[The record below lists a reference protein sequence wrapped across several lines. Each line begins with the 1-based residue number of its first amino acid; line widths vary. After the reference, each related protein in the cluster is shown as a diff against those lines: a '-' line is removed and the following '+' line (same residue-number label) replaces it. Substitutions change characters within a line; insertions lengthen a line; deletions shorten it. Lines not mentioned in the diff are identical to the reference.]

1 MTQPHVVILG
11 GGFAGLA
18 AARELHGAPVRITL
32 VDRRNHHLFQ
42 PLLYQVATAALNP
55 SDIAYPIRS
64 VLRRQRN
71 VRTLLAKAERID
83 VERKAVVLAD
93 GELSYDYLIVA
104 TGATHSYFGRDDWAQ
119 WAPGLKSIEDALE
132 IRNRVLSAYEAAEA
146 ESDPA
151 RVRELLTFVV
161 VGGGPTGVELAGAL
175 IEIGRQTVA
184 RDFRSFDPRS
194 LRVVLIEG
202 SPRLLPP
209 FDPKLSAEA
218 ERELRSLG
226 VEVITGVHVTRID
239 SEGVGYGDEEIRAR
253 TVLWAAG
260 VAASPI
266 GATLGAATD
275 RAGRVQVLP
284 DLTIPGHP
292 EVLVAGDLVSLQFEG
307 RPVPGVA
314 PAAVQAGRHA
324 AKNVRRALLGQP
336 LQEFRYHDKGSL
348 ATVGRAA
355 AVAQFGRFR
364 IAGFVAWWLW
374 WVVHIFYLIGY
385 RNRLAVMIGWAWQ
398 YFAFSRGARLITGRA
413 WSPTEGQ
420 DGAAA
425 PGAGPAG
432 PGAPPGTPS
441 AS

>member
-1 MTQPHVVILG
+1 MRPNDTSVPHVVILG

-18 AARELHGAPVRITL
+18 AARELRHTAARITL
-32 VDRRNHHLFQ
+32 VDQRNHHLFQ

-64 VLRRQRN
+64 VLRRQKN

-83 VERKAVVLAD
+83 VERRKVVLAD
-93 GELSYDYLIVA
+93 GELPYDFLIVA
-104 TGATHSYFGRDDWAQ
+104 TGARHSYFGNDSWER

-146 ESDPA
+146 ENDPDL
-151 RVRELLTFVV
+151 VRELLTFVV

-184 RDFRSFDPRS
+184 RDYRSFDPTS

-209 FDPKLSAEA
+209 FDPALSAEA
-218 ERELRSLG
+218 ERELLDLG

-239 SEGVGYGDEEIRAR
+239 AEGVGYADQEIRAR

-266 GATLGAATD
+266 GASLGASTD
-275 RAGRVQVLP
+275 RAGRVRVLP
-284 DLTIPGHP
+284 DLTVPGHP
-292 EVLVAGDLVSLQFEG
+292 EVLVAGDLISLEVKG
-307 RPVPGVA
+307 KGVPGVA

-324 AKNVRRALLGQP
+324 ARNVQRALLGKP
-336 LQEFRYHDKGSL
+336 LEPFRYRDKGSL

-374 WVVHIFYLIGY
+374 WVVHVFYLIGY
-385 RNRLAVMIGWAWQ
+385 RNRIAVMIGWAWQ
-398 YFAFSRGARLITGRA
+398 YFAFSRGARLITGKA
-413 WSPTEGQ
+413 WLPDRPHAESSHT
-420 DGAAA
+420 DR
-425 PGAGPAG
+425 
-432 PGAPPGTPS
+432 
-441 AS
+441 

>member
-413 WSPTEGQ
+413 WSPTEGR

>member
-18 AARELHGAPVRITL
+18 AARELRGAPVRITL

-64 VLRRQRN
+64 VLRRQEN
-71 VRTLLAKAERID
+71 VRTLLAKAQSID

-93 GELSYDYLIVA
+93 GELAYDFLIVA
-104 TGATHSYFGRDDWAQ
+104 TGATHSYFGRDDWAA

-146 ESDPA
+146 EPDPA

-218 ERELRSLG
+218 ERELQKLG

-239 SEGVGYGDEEIRAR
+239 SDGVGYGAEEIRAR

-260 VAASPI
+260 VAASPL
-266 GATLGAATD
+266 GRTLGATTD

-284 DLTIPGHP
+284 DLTVPGHP
-292 EVLVAGDLVSLQFEG
+292 EVLVAGDLISLQFDG

-324 AKNVRRALLGQP
+324 AKNVRRALSGER
-336 LQEFRYHDKGSL
+336 LQAFRYRDKGSL

-364 IAGFVAWWLW
+364 IAGLVAWWLW

-413 WSPTEGQ
+413 WSPTASR
-420 DGAAA
+420 DVPSD
-425 PGAGPAG
+425 PGADPAVS
-432 PGAPPGTPS
+432 GAPPGT
-441 AS
+441 ADAG